1 MARIPEGSRVLPAI
15 CTEERITLGAQ
26 LVTGAVIR
34 GQNEISPPS
43 VTGQAAELGT
53 GGSHGGSLACLVACS
68 ELADRCNRQGGV
80 GGVAALSD
88 WPL

>member
-34 GQNEISPPS
+34 GQNEISHPS
-43 VTGQAAELGT
+43 VTGQAPLQQA
-53 GGSHGGSLACLVACS
+53 GGSWWSGNILRLGPC
-68 ELADRCNRQGGV
+68 ELP
-80 GGVAALSD
+80 ALGN
-88 WPL
+88 